1 MKNKICFMIE
11 LILYVILFIFM
22 KSIIEYTHYKKMY
35 IIFFTSLFF
44 NILITIYFDKS
55 KSNKYLLGSIL
66 MNIFLGF
73 IIFFYGNMSAFF
85 MRDYLT
91 NIHSSLFYLLQYFLT
106 GNWLLPIM
114 LYSLKNVLIKTEG

>member
-66 MNIFLGF
+66 MNIFFGF
-73 IIFFYGNMSAFF
+73 IIFFME
-85 MRDYLT
+85 T
-91 NIHSSLFYLLQYFLT
+91 
-106 GNWLLPIM
+106 
-114 LYSLKNVLIKTEG
+114 